1 MLRFNV
7 QQSDSMY
14 MERTCIIFRLCITI
28 LLLGTLAEL
37 AENVGTRVAL
47 RTAPKQKQMPTLA
60 VQSRRTVMDR
70 IAEGRLLANEDPI
83 RAEAVLTQVV
93 RDARDPEL
101 RGRASTLLVQM
112 AEHSWPADH
121 RRTFL
126 SSIADAAMESGRQY
140 KIPPSIILAQAALE
154 SGWGRS
160 TLSRRHHNLF
170 GIKATGNQAST
181 QFNTLEFGPKG
192 AHIVAARF
200 KTFNTARESI
210 LHHGV
215 LLSSDVRYE
224 STRAA
229 GNNWRSFLAEL
240 APTYASDPAYAT
252 HISQIIETYELDRW
266 DAVSNGNTSPGHA

>member
-7 QQSDSMY
+7 QRSDTMY

-28 LLLGTLAEL
+28 LLLGTLADL
-37 AENVGTRVAL
+37 AEHVGTRVAL
-47 RTAPKQKQMPTLA
+47 STTPRQSPMPTLA

-70 IAEGRLLANEDPI
+70 IAEGRLLASEDPI

-112 AEHSWPADH
+112 AEDSWPDDH
-121 RRTFL
+121 RRSFL
-126 SSIADAAMESGRQY
+126 SGIADAAMESGRQY

-160 TLSRRHHNLF
+160 RLAKHHHNLF
-170 GIKATGNQAST
+170 GIKASEHQDSAK
-181 QFNTLEFGPKG
+181 FNTLEFGPKG
-192 AHIVAARF
+192 AHIVSARF
-200 KTFNTARESI
+200 RTFNTDRESI
-210 LHHGV
+210 LNHGV
-215 LLSSDVRYE
+215 LLSTDHRYE
-224 STRAA
+224 STRTV
-229 GNNWRSFLAEL
+229 GHNWRSFLAEL

-252 HISQIIETYELDRW
+252 HITQLIERYDLDRW
-266 DAVSNGNTSPGHA
+266 DTVSDGIPSPGQA